1 MIDSATLPGGV
12 APYNGGITT
21 VHEVGHWLS
30 LFHTF
35 EAHDNEAED
44 GGCYGDGDFIFDT
57 PAEANAAFGCM
68 EVRTYH
74 YAYLPTLFPT
84 VYVHLLSCYPNLS
97 LIL

>member
-1 MIDSATLPGGV
+1 MVIDSATLPGGV
-12 APYNGGITT
+12 APYDGGITT

-57 PAEANAAFGCM
+57 PSEANAAFGCM
-68 EVRTYH
+68 EVRT
-74 YAYLPTLFPT
+74 LSLCIFTPTLFPT
-84 VYVHLLSCYPNLS
+84 LSMCIFYLV
-97 LIL
+97 IRT